1 MSDTGPVASRGD
13 MLLIAGL
20 VLLSVVAYAGQLGF
34 YSDDWAILA
43 YFRASTDQSLA
54 EILRLGVAF
63 IPYRPG
69 QAANLGILYW
79 LFGLSPLGYHVA
91 NALVLAA
98 IGPLFYL
105 VLRECGQGRLI
116 ALAVPLVWLCLPHYA
131 TNRYWYAAFAVP
143 VCTLF
148 YFASLYADLRV
159 VRPGRLGGVAWKA
172 LAVVSLLASVLTY
185 EIWLPLFCVSPL
197 LVWYRSRQ
205 PGVPATNP
213 AGGLEVRGAAWL
225 ALPTVLAV
233 AAVTT
238 YKLLLTT
245 RLKPAPL
252 AEHVT
257 WFWNLLHDAVLTTVA
272 GDFGLRLPFTLAD
285 IFRNYP
291 DAIATALALSC
302 GVIAFAGLVRADGR
316 SGGAGLRPGPMLA
329 LAGVGV
335 LVFFAGYGI
344 FFASFNAAVSSTGA
358 NNRTAIASTAG
369 LAMIAVGL
377 AGWLGSWWRPGRGRV
392 LVFAGV
398 LAVTCATGLLI
409 INTVATFWIAAAGRQ
424 QQVLA
429 ALREQ
434 VPRLPAGANLLLDG
448 VCPYVG
454 PAPVFETWWDL
465 SGALQ
470 IVYGD
475 QSLVGDVVTP
485 KVSLRPDGVY
495 TRMYGDLRGP
505 YPYDRLLVFN
515 VGRESLEP
523 LPGPFVAQRYF
534 QATNPTGANGCR
546 PYTEGVGE
554 PLFVRGAEPVSRAPL
569 GPRPGSGP
577 GTMRQYRR

>member
-172 LAVVSLLASVLTY
+172 LAVVGLLASVLTY
-185 EIWLPLFCVSPL
+185 EIWLPLFCMSPL

-213 AGGLEVRGAAWL
+213 AGGLEVRRAAWL
-225 ALPTVLAV
+225 ALPTLLAV

-245 RLKPAPL
+245 RLKPATL

-272 GDFGLRLPFTLAD
+272 GDFGLRLPFTLVD

-302 GVIAFAGLVRADGR
+302 GFVAFAGLVRADGR

-358 NNRTAIASTAG
+358 NNRTAMAPAVGIA
-369 LAMIAVGL
+369 LVAVGL
-377 AGWLGSWWRPGRGRV
+377 AGWLGSWWRPGRVRV
-392 LVFAGV
+392 VVFAAT
-398 LAVTCATGLLI
+398 LAATCATGLLI
-409 INTVATFWIAAAGRQ
+409 INTVASFWIAAGGRQ

-429 ALREQ
+429 ALRDQ
-434 VPRLPAGANLLLDG
+434 APRLPAGATLLLDG

-454 PAPVFETWWDL
+454 PAPVFETWWDTT
-465 SGALQ
+465 GALR
-470 IVYGD
+470 ILYAD
-475 QSLVGDVVTP
+475 PTLTGDVVTR
-485 KVSLRPDGVY
+485 KVSLRDDGIY
-495 TRMYGDLRGP
+495 TRIYGDLRGP
-505 YPYDRLLVFN
+505 YPYERVVIFN
-515 VGRESLEP
+515 LRSKSLEQ
-523 LPGPFVAQRYF
+523 LAGPFAARRYF
-534 QATNPTGANGCR
+534 QENNPGGDGGCQ
-546 PYTEGVGE
+546 PTVEGVGE
-554 PLFVRGAEPVSRAPL
+554 PLFVRGAPPVGRQPLVMENPAP
-569 GPRPGSGP
+569 
-577 GTMRQYRR
+577 